1 MEKIIITIAVT
12 LTLSLLGH
20 AKKLTDPNIYLN
32 LVCKQD
38 GERYPLSII
47 LRKLHNLPINKQ
59 KENVKYPYQIEIQ
72 EIRPL
77 WQEIMI
83 IPTIF
88 QGTLEFED
96 VVTRFNSNDG
106 RARFAF
112 YADELNE
119 TSLRIDQ
126 TKSTLDCHLLN
137 NE

>member
-1 MEKIIITIAVT
+1 MKKIFFTIVLSITTST
-12 LTLSLLGH
+12 LVH
-20 AKKLTDPNIYLN
+20 AKKLSDPNIYLS
-32 LVCKQD
+32 LVCKQE

-47 LRKLHNLPINKQ
+47 LRKLHNLPIDKQ
-59 KENVKYPYQIEIQ
+59 KENIKYPYQIEIK

-77 WQEIMI
+77 WQEILI

-88 QGTLEFED
+88 QGKLEFED

-106 RARFAF
+106 RARLAF

-126 TKSTLDCHLLN
+126 TKSTLDCRYI
-137 NE
+137 E